1 MRHPVE
7 NLTTF
12 NEFVAFLQTQPENL
26 RYELYDGEIVK
37 MSQPKGKHEEI
48 VGFLVMIL
56 MLECHRVKLNY
67 FIPNKTLVKPENKHS
82 GYFPDVLLLNRSK
95 LINEPLWEDKSTVSS
110 PESIH
115 LVIEVVSTNWRD
127 DYHKKLA
134 DYDEMGIKEYWIVD
148 YYPFGNKEFT
158 GNFKQ
163 PTITIYSFNDEGE
176 YQGKQFRGND
186 RILSPI
192 FPELNPIPVNE
203 IVRLLLEEGFPRL
216 FPCL

>member
-1 MRHPVE
+1 LKITKTMRHPVE

-12 NEFVAFLQTQPENL
+12 DEFVAFLQTQPENL

-37 MSQPKGKHEEI
+37 MSQPKGKHEEV

-56 MLECHRVKLNY
+56 MLECHRIKLNY

-82 GYFPDVLLLNRSK
+82 GYFPDVLLLNRSN

-110 PESIH
+110 PESIP

-176 YQGKQFRGND
+176 YRGKQFRGND
-186 RILSPI
+186 RIVSPT
-192 FPELNPIPVNE
+192 FPELNLTAQE
-203 IVRLLLEEGFPRL
+203 IFATQMNP
-216 FPCL
+216 